1 LKRLLG
7 LEVPFEHLIL
17 LGQVRQWCSDLGVV
31 LDKLL
36 VEVRETEE
44 GLDFLHYY
52 RFRLAYDGFDLLR
65 VYLKSF
71 SRYDVSE
78 ELDFLLVEF
87 CLFCLNAQIC
97 IVQRSQNETHMLDM
111 FLVCFGVYQDVV
123 EVDYYKHVKVLSQDI
138 VDVCLES
145 GWGVREP
152 EWHDQVLEESL
163 SRSERSLPFFAFFH
177 LDSIVRSRNVECGKP
192 LSSLQAVL
200 QLVDQR

>member
-17 LGQVRQWCSDLGVV
+17 LSQVRQWCSDLRVI
-31 LDKLL
+31 LDELP
-36 VEVRETEE
+36 VEVCETKE
-44 GLDFLHYY
+44 GLDLLHGR
-52 RFRLAYDGFDLLR
+52 RFRPTRDGFDLLR
-65 VYLKSF
+65 VHLKSF

-87 CLFCLNAQIC
+87 RLLCLDAQIG
-97 IVQRSQNETHMLDM
+97 IAQRSQNETHMLDM

-145 GWGVREP
+145 SWSVREP
-152 EWHDQVLEESL
+152 E
-163 SRSERSLPFFAFFH
+163 
-177 LDSIVRSRNVECGKP
+177 
-192 LSSLQAVL
+192 
-200 QLVDQR
+200 